1 MSWLQLSFCLGLNCL
16 ALSCFGLNCFA
27 LSFFALSCFA
37 LRFLVLSCLVLSCLA
52 FPCLVLSCLALSY
65 LVSFSSSRP
74 DSSCLFLPNDLAL
87 SSDCYF
93 FCSLFRVLIA
103 TDPPI
108 IFSETAV
115 KRRKLDDV
123 TSHVTTTT
131 PADKAK
137 DRPWLTE
144 LSYPMFPA
152 KKRKKSKAARKF
164 KEMMMMMLQESKIRR
179 VKLKAPLF
187 VIPIQNVSN
196 LLCRHLVQ
204 KRLSSKLLHYAL
216 RIVACPD
223 RKVPW
228 M

>member
-1 MSWLQLSFCLGLNCL
+1 MPCLSLPCL
-16 ALSCFGLNCFA
+16 ALPCVS
-27 LSFFALSCFA
+27 
-37 LRFLVLSCLVLSCLA
+37 LSCLVLSCLA

-131 PADKAK
+131 PADKAN

-144 LSYPMFPA
+144 VSYPMFPA

-223 RKVPW
+223 RKAPW